1 MQLSTLIRQMSG
13 NDAKLVGR
21 DQFML
26 GLIAYPIFNMLFI
39 RFGLPPLTRWLQNSY
54 DFDLTPYHTLIV
66 SYLILV
72 MVPMFVGM
80 VIGFLL
86 IEERDDDTLTAMMIT
101 PMSLNQLVGYRVL
114 LAAVISFL
122 AITVFVP
129 LTNIIMMPF
138 SLLILVALFAS
149 LNAPVTALLFFAI
162 AKDKVQAFGVLKVL
176 STLNVIPVIAFFVPE
191 PWQYLF
197 GLQPAYWAIK
207 SFWLTAEG
215 GPFWWIYL
223 VISLAFNVLLLR
235 LLTTRFQ
242 KQAYGA

>member
-1 MQLSTLIRQMSG
+1 MQLSTLVRQMSG

-21 DQFML
+21 DQFMI
-26 GLIAYPIFNMLFI
+26 GLIAYPIFNLLFI
-39 RFGLPPLTRWLQNSY
+39 RFGLPPLTTWLQNSY
-54 DFDLTPYHTLIV
+54 DFDLTPYHMLMV

-80 VIGFLL
+80 VVGLLL
-86 IEERDDDTLTAMMIT
+86 IEERDDDTLTVMMIT

-114 LAAVISFL
+114 LAAVVSFL
-122 AITVFVP
+122 TIAVFVP
-129 LTNIIMMPF
+129 LTNTIVMPF
-138 SLLILVALFAS
+138 GLLVVIALFAS

-176 STLNVIPVIAFFVPE
+176 STLNIIPIIAFFVAE
-191 PWQYLF
+191 PWQYVF

-207 SFWLTAEG
+207 AFWLAAEG
-215 GPFWWIYL
+215 GQLWIYL
-223 VISLAFNVLLLR
+223 VISLIVNVVLLR
-235 LLTTRFQ
+235 FLTARFQ